1 MAASI
6 DNVNDMQDSACDMG
20 GRDLGPPVFFIITKK
35 TLSVLLVSRPER
47 ATIRQHTRT
56 RTHSFGFRPVRHL
69 NTIGV
74 TCDIESSVRADNK
87 AAL

>member
-1 MAASI
+1 MLRH
-6 DNVNDMQDSACDMG
+6 
-20 GRDLGPPVFFIITKK
+20 GRDLGPFFFYNNQKNSIGSTGFE
-35 TLSVLLVSRPER
+35 TG
-47 ATIRQHTRT
+47 TRYVPFANTHT

-74 TCDIESSVRADNK
+74 ACDIESSVRADNK